1 MIERRLQIGKRYTII
16 WTNEDYTELDD
27 ETMDKNRVEI
37 VLDNLSIKNSWR
49 IWNKDHDEL
58 LK

>member
-49 IWNKDHDEL
+49 IWNKDHEEL
-58 LK
+58 LD